1 MKANLCLAVL
11 AVAMPV
17 AACTSELDSTVLA
30 GTWGGDAG
38 QVTASLNGVVA
49 TLTCGAV
56 LRIAHG
62 VVLDSTGTFITTDSL
77 LGWPAGARDTVPQ
90 VVPVSVNVI
99 GTATGDKLD
108 ILLPLVQNSGSS
120 SVVTAGGAVVLF
132 DGRRG
137 QPAGES
143 ACRT

>member
-1 MKANLCLAVL
+1 MKTNLRVALLAIAL
-11 AVAMPV
+11 PIT
-17 AACTSELDSTVLA
+17 ACTSELDSTVLA

-62 VVLDSTGTFITTDSL
+62 VVLDSTGTFIATGSL
-77 LGWPAGARDTVPQ
+77 LGWPAGARDTIPDL
-90 VVPVSVNVI
+90 VPVAVEVI
-99 GTATGDKLD
+99 GTAKGDNLS
-108 ILLPLVQNSGSS
+108 IALPLGQNSASS
-120 SVVTAGGAVVLF
+120 STITVIGAVVLF